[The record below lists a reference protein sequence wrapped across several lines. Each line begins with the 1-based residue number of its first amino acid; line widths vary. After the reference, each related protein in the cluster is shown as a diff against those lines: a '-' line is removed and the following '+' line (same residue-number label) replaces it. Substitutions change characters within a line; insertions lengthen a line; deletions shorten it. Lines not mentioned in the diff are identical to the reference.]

1 MAVHVSTES
10 WLELPAHRAWAQDHV
25 VRLLGFFRASLDPFG
40 RFRELDDD
48 GRVLPM
54 GCPPVRP
61 PRQQMLTVTRVVHC
75 YALGEML
82 GIPGCAAVVERGLQ
96 TLWNEHRDA
105 GHGGGYI
112 QAIGLDGE
120 PSDTTKAAYGH
131 AHVLLAAAAGRAAG
145 HELAGPLFDDAVAVI
160 DEHFWHEQEGASVED
175 HDRDWR
181 PLEDYRGANSNMHL
195 CEALLAAAEVSGDT
209 AFAERADAIARTF
222 IDGHARAGGWLLPEH
237 YDGRFQ
243 PLLDYNRDRIDD
255 AFRPYGATIGH
266 SLEWAR
272 LVLGCAQ
279 ATGGVPGSWQLE
291 AAEALFARAVR
302 DGWDREHGG
311 LWYTVDWDGRPVNS
325 DHYWWPVAEG
335 IQTCATLLQHTGR
348 PLYEE
353 WYRRLW
359 EFAADHLID
368 EARGGWYP
376 QLTAENARTEHPW
389 YGKPDVYHVMQ
400 AFLAPLLP
408 AASSLVG
415 AVRRGREMGA

>member
-10 WLELPAHRAWAQDHV
+10 WLELPEHRAWARAHV
-25 VRLLGFFRASLDPFG
+25 VRLLRFFRPSLDPSG

-48 GRVLPM
+48 GRVLPE
-54 GCPPVRP
+54 GCPPTRP
-61 PRQQMLTVTRVVHC
+61 PRQQLLTVTRIVHC
-75 YALGEML
+75 YAIGEML
-82 GIPGCAAVVERGLQ
+82 GIPGCAAIVDRGLE
-96 TLWNEHRDA
+96 TLWSEHRDVE
-105 GHGGGYI
+105 HGGGYL
-112 QAIGLDGE
+112 QAIGLDGK

-131 AHVLLAAAAGRAAG
+131 AHVLLAASAARAAG

-160 DEHFWHEQEGASVED
+160 DEHFWHEAEGASVED
-175 HDRDWR
+175 HDRDWL

-195 CEALLAAAEVSGDT
+195 CEALLAAAEVSGDSVL
-209 AFAERADAIARTF
+209 AERAEAIARTF
-222 IDGHARAGGWLLPEH
+222 IDGHARQGDWLLPEH
-237 YDGRFQ
+237 YDGAFR
-243 PLLDYNRDRIDD
+243 PLRDYNRDRIDD

-272 LVLGCAQ
+272 LILGCAQ
-279 ATGGVPGSWQLE
+279 ATGTVAGSWQLE

-302 DGWDREHGG
+302 DGWDGEHGG

-348 PLYEE
+348 PLYGE
-353 WYRRLW
+353 WYRRFW

-368 EARGGWYP
+368 EERGGWYP
-376 QLTAENARTEHPW
+376 QLTAENERTEHPW
-389 YGKPDVYHVMQ
+389 YGKPDVYHVLQ

-408 AASSLVG
+408 AAPSLVG
-415 AVRRGREMGA
+415 AVRRAREMS